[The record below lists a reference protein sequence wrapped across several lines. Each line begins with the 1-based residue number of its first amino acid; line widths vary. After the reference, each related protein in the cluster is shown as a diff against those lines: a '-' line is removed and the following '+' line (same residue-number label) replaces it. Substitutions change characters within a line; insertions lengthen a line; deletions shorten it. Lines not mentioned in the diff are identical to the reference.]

1 MDGEYALVAPWMDNG
16 NIIDYLRENE
26 QANPL
31 KLVRTT
37 MLRFLDFLTEPR
49 HSYRTP
55 HAVSSISTAYS
66 SSMVI

>member
-31 KLVRTT
+31 KLVCTT
-37 MLRFLDFLTEPR
+37 MLRFLHFLTEPC
-49 HSYRTP
+49 HS
-55 HAVSSISTAYS
+55 
-66 SSMVI
+66 

>member
-1 MDGEYALVAPWMDNG
+1 MLGLTGATIDGEYALVAPWMDNG

-37 MLRFLDFLTEPR
+37 MLRFLDFMTEPC
-49 HSYRTP
+49 
-55 HAVSSISTAYS
+55 YS
-66 SSMVI
+66 